1 MSGLKSEFTKHA
13 AFSAAINGAAHQT
26 DTQSDADSMDV
37 LTFEYE
43 DNPFTSFIKK
53 LETLMETDPQEALR
67 LIRLAIADEVF
78 ERKSQLK
85 KLSETLDEATELCQ
99 QEREPEHGIA
109 GVRHDGARPQKDF
122 FKAVFDLPSSRPELR
137 PEERPAFTPATPTYR
152 PFAA

>member
-1 MSGLKSEFTKHA
+1 MLSLKDEFTKHA
-13 AFSAAINGAAHQT
+13 PLPVAHDNARRS
-26 DTQSDADSMDV
+26 DTQSDAEGMDV

-43 DNPFTSFIKK
+43 DNPFTSFMKK

-85 KLSETLDEATELCQ
+85 KLSETLDEALDLSL
-99 QEREPEHGIA
+99 QERERDDVLSRFQPEQG
-109 GVRHDGARPQKDF
+109 RPQKDF
-122 FKAVFDLPSSRPELR
+122 FKAAYHMPAAAEEPSAKSRPSFS
-137 PEERPAFTPATPTYR
+137 PAPPACR